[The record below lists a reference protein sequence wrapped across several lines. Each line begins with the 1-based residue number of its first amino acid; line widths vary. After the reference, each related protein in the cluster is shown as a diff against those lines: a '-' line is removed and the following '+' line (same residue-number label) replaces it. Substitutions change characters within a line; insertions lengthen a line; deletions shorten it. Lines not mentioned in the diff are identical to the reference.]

1 MFNFVIF
8 FSCYLLFS
16 LDLKTKT
23 VSFLELRTHYLSIH
37 SFRSKDQGEISHIIS
52 DPWEISQEARFP
64 PLFSALNAWSVSC
77 DTNSGDFVWS
87 HSVLIYCLASVGGKR
102 YLWWLQIIYRLG
114 DRSYSGPSHFIR
126 SFTISLQCS
135 TVKSALFILYIFHS
149 DTVLF
154 SECSFRELFRHLD
167 NLFSSLE
174 NEIKVFK
181 PGQHLSR
188 EHNPEI

>member
-114 DRSYSGPSHFIR
+114 DRSYSGPSHFTR

-135 TVKSALFILYIFHS
+135 TVKSALKLCLCHFA
-149 DTVLF
+149 
-154 SECSFRELFRHLD
+154 
-167 NLFSSLE
+167 
-174 NEIKVFK
+174 
-181 PGQHLSR
+181 LS
-188 EHNPEI
+188 